1 MLKFYEAEHLF
12 SDHLSSQLR
21 YSQTLI
27 SQFSPQQ
34 LSVVVDTQD
43 KIFCWDTQL
52 FLGELY
58 IKIVTQMN
66 FY

>member
-27 SQFSPQQ
+27 SQLSPQQ

-43 KIFCWDTQL
+43 KIFVGTL
-52 FLGELY
+52 NY
-58 IKIVTQMN
+58 S
-66 FY
+66 